1 MHKEPSYAE
10 YAGCEKEPFQ
20 KNDVFSKE
28 SSIHINHD
36 SSTNINNATQDNSTN
51 SDPPLTTN
59 KTKSNGT
66 KTHNCNDL
74 SQFSTSVGLPVS
86 LSDTVKR
93 LKHDEQETSKSDCTS
108 LRLFR
113 KRKSISYHQNEKPIS
128 NISSLP
134 GSHEILKR
142 NMEFQNSL
150 SSTRYEKTTNDTSD
164 LNSNAGCLSDFPA
177 TLNQIRTSTFI
188 SHDSPLISSS
198 SRVTNTNSESN
209 TNCRSTYR

>member
-1 MHKEPSYAE
+1 MHKEPSYTE
-10 YAGCEKEPFQ
+10 YAGSDKEQFQ
-20 KNDVFSKE
+20 KNNVFSKE

-36 SSTNINNATQDNSTN
+36 SSTNINNATQESSTN
-51 SDPPLTTN
+51 SVPPLSTN
-59 KTKSNGT
+59 KTRSNGT
-66 KTHNCNDL
+66 KTQNCNDL

-93 LKHDEQETSKSDCTS
+93 LRHDEQETSKSDCTS

-113 KRKSISYHQNEKPIS
+113 KRKSVSYHQNETPIF

-134 GSHEILKR
+134 GLHETLKR

-150 SSTRYEKTTNDTSD
+150 SSTRYEKTTNDSSD
-164 LNSNAGCLSDFPA
+164 LNSNAGCSSDFPA

-188 SHDSPLISSS
+188 SQDSPTISSS
-198 SRVTNTNSESN
+198 SRVTNTNSENN

>member
-1 MHKEPSYAE
+1 M
-10 YAGCEKEPFQ
+10 
-20 KNDVFSKE
+20 FSKE
-28 SSIHINHD
+28 SSIQINHD
-36 SSTNINNATQDNSTN
+36 SRTNVNNVTQENSTN
-51 SDPPLTTN
+51 SDPPFSTK
-59 KTKSNGT
+59 KTRSNGT

-93 LKHDEQETSKSDCTS
+93 LKHGEQEASKSECTS

-113 KRKSISYHQNEKPIS
+113 KRKSVSSHQNETPLF

-134 GSHEILKR
+134 GLHETLKR

-150 SSTRYEKTTNDTSD
+150 SSTRNEKTISNASD
-164 LNSNAGCLSDFPA
+164 SNSNSGHSSGCPA
-177 TLNQIRTSTFI
+177 TQNL
-188 SHDSPLISSS
+188 SS
-198 SRVTNTNSESN
+198 SRVTNKNSENN

>member
-93 LKHDEQETSKSDCTS
+93 LKHGEQEASKSECTS

-113 KRKSISYHQNEKPIS
+113 KRKSVSSHQNETPIF

-134 GSHEILKR
+134 GLDETLKR
-142 NMEFQNSL
+142 NMEFQDSI
-150 SSTRYEKTTNDTSD
+150 SSTRYEKTINNASD
-164 LNSNAGCLSDFPA
+164 SNSNTGRSSDCPA
-177 TLNQIRTSTFI
+177 TQNL
-188 SHDSPLISSS
+188 SS
-198 SRVTNTNSESN
+198 SRVTNKHSENN
-209 TNCRSTYR
+209 TNYRSTYR